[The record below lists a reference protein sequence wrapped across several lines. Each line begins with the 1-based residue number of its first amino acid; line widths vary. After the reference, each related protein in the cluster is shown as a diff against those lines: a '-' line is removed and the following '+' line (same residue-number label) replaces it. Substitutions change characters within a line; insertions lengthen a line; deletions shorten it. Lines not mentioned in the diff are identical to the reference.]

1 MLIEF
6 RVKNFRSLRDE
17 QVFSMVASADKELLD
32 THATATGLKAAPHI
46 LHTAAIYGANASGK
60 SNLIKAIQF
69 MRGVVVESATLVQP
83 GQSYE
88 RLQSFRLDRRIA
100 DEPTEFEVTFLI
112 DRVRYQYGF
121 AMTPKRI
128 VNEYL
133 YVYKAFKPQT
143 WFERHFDPQTGV
155 DVYSDTSAL
164 KGDKK
169 LWQRQTREN
178 CLFLSMAAQLNS
190 AMLSPIFSWF
200 LNELVI
206 LNEYNILPNDFT
218 VQTLAD
224 QFTPERVK
232 NFLKAADIAVDDIE
246 VEKKKVQSQGLSVDL
261 ATGVTEKRTQEI
273 EHINVY
279 FWHRTQH
286 GEARFDLFDE
296 STGTRIFFA
305 LSAPLFDIL
314 EEGKTVIFDELDA
327 SLHPK
332 LVRKIIDLFHKSE
345 INSLGA
351 QLIFATHNVSL
362 LDAHGLLRRDQ
373 IWLIEKDKDQASSL
387 IPLSDFSPRKGEA
400 IGRGYLQGRYGAIPF
415 LQEDLGMIANGQ

>member
-69 MRGVVVESATLVQP
+69 MRGVVVESATIIQA
-83 GQSYE
+83 GQSYD
-88 RLQSFRLDRRIA
+88 RLQSFRLDSRTVE
-100 DEPTEFEVTFLI
+100 EPTEFEVIFLM
-112 DRVRYQYGF
+112 DGVRYKYGF
-121 AMTPKRI
+121 AMTSKRI

-155 DVYSDTSAL
+155 EVYSDTSAL

-178 CLFLSMAAQLNS
+178 CLFLSQAAQLNS
-190 AMLSPIFSWF
+190 TMLQRIFFWF
-200 LNELVI
+200 LNDLIIV
-206 LNEYNILPNDFT
+206 NEQSLIGLEFT
-218 VQTLAD
+218 VEQLENSD
-224 QFTPERVK
+224 SKSQII
-232 NFLKAADIAVDDIE
+232 NFLKSADFAVDNIE
-246 VEKKKVQSQGLSVDL
+246 IEKKNVPRRTINFDFITGKSEAIIQDVEQINLSFL
-261 ATGVTEKRTQEI
+261 HQTQ
-273 EHINVY
+273 
-279 FWHRTQH
+279 Q
-286 GEARFDLFDE
+286 GEARFDLLDE
-296 STGTRIFFA
+296 SSGTRVFFM
-305 LSAPLFDIL
+305 LSGPLFDIL
-314 EEGKTVIFDELDA
+314 KKGKTLIYDELET
-327 SLHPK
+327 SLHSR
-332 LVRKIIDLFHKSE
+332 LVREIINLFHGPRV
-345 INSLGA
+345 NSLGA

-362 LDAHGLLRRDQ
+362 LDAYGLLRRDQ

>member
-155 DVYSDTSAL
+155 DV
-164 KGDKK
+164 
-169 LWQRQTREN
+169 
-178 CLFLSMAAQLNS
+178 
-190 AMLSPIFSWF
+190 
-200 LNELVI
+200 
-206 LNEYNILPNDFT
+206 
-218 VQTLAD
+218 
-224 QFTPERVK
+224 
-232 NFLKAADIAVDDIE
+232 
-246 VEKKKVQSQGLSVDL
+246 
-261 ATGVTEKRTQEI
+261 
-273 EHINVY
+273 
-279 FWHRTQH
+279 
-286 GEARFDLFDE
+286 
-296 STGTRIFFA
+296 
-305 LSAPLFDIL
+305 
-314 EEGKTVIFDELDA
+314 
-327 SLHPK
+327 
-332 LVRKIIDLFHKSE
+332 
-345 INSLGA
+345 
-351 QLIFATHNVSL
+351 
-362 LDAHGLLRRDQ
+362 
-373 IWLIEKDKDQASSL
+373 
-387 IPLSDFSPRKGEA
+387 
-400 IGRGYLQGRYGAIPF
+400 
-415 LQEDLGMIANGQ
+415 